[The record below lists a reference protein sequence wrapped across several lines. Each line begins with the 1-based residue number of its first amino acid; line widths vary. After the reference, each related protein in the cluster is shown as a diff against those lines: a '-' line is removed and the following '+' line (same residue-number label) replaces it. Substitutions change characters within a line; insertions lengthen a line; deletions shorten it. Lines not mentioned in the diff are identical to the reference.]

1 MPLNHFSAFS
11 FVDRITSID
20 SNGEIKGYY
29 KIPKHLDH
37 FPQSLVAEAIGQLA
51 AWFAMS
57 TLNFTSRPVA
67 ALAGEIKYHRESKPG
82 QILGLIATIESCDC
96 DLVTY
101 SGIAFSGGHLLLE
114 LKDCTGVLLPQA
126 EFDNPKLVKQQFN
139 LLKAIGAKENRLAVA
154 PCILGTDLHSDTI
167 GTLDGSLII
176 PDQADFFADH
186 FPNKPVFPATLLM
199 YALTSMVIDKID
211 NIRSS
216 PCNVKVNISAIQ
228 RVKVR
233 SWISPGEHVRLRAE
247 ALPAERTHNSLKL
260 TANLNGRLVASAKLQ
275 LTDIESPPMA

>member
-1 MPLNHFSAFS
+1 MPLDHFSAFS
-11 FVDRITSID
+11 FVDRITSIE

-29 KIPKHLDH
+29 RIPKHLDH

-57 TLNFTSRPVA
+57 TLHFTSRPVA

-82 QILGLIATIESCDC
+82 EMLGLIAKIESCDC
-96 DLVTY
+96 ELVTY
-101 SGIAFSGGHLLLE
+101 SGLAFSGGHLLLE
-114 LKDCTGVLLPQA
+114 LKDCTGVMLPQA
-126 EFDNPKLVKQQFN
+126 EFDDPKIVEKQFY
-139 LLKAIGAKENRLAVA
+139 LLKTIGARENRLAVA
-154 PCILGTDLHSDTI
+154 PYILGTGMHSDTV
-167 GTLDGSLII
+167 GTLEGSLII
-176 PDQADFFADH
+176 PNQADFFADH

-247 ALPAERTHNSLKL
+247 ALPAERTPNSLKL

>member
-1 MPLNHFSAFS
+1 MPLDHFSAFS
-11 FVDRITSID
+11 FVDRITSIE

-29 KIPKHLDH
+29 RIPKHLDH
-37 FPQSLVAEAIGQLA
+37 FPQSLVAEANGQLA

-57 TLNFTSRPVA
+57 TLHFTSRPVA

-82 QILGLIATIESCDC
+82 EMLGLIAKIESCDC
-96 DLVTY
+96 ELVTY
-101 SGIAFSGGHLLLE
+101 SGLAFSGGSLLLE
-114 LKDCTGVLLPQA
+114 IKDCTGAMLPQA
-126 EFDNPKLVKQQFN
+126 DFDDPKIVEKQFN
-139 LLKAIGAKENRLAVA
+139 ILKTIGARENRLATA
-154 PCILGTDLHSDTI
+154 PYILGTDIHSDTV
-167 GTLDGSLII
+167 GTIEGSLII
-176 PDQADFFADH
+176 PIQADFFADH

-247 ALPAERTHNSLKL
+247 ALPAERTPNSLKL

>member
-1 MPLNHFSAFS
+1 MPLDNFSAFS

-20 SNGEIKGYY
+20 NNGEIKGYFR
-29 KIPKHLDH
+29 IPNYLEH

-51 AWFAMS
+51 AWFSMS

-67 ALAGEIKYHRESKPG
+67 ALAGEIKYHREAKPG
-82 QILGLIATIESCDC
+82 ELLSLIAMVESCNSDFI
-96 DLVTY
+96 TY
-101 SGIAFSGGHLLLE
+101 SGLAFSGGHLLLE

-186 FPNKPVFPATLLM
+186 FPNKPVFPATLLIH
-199 YALTSMVIDKID
+199 ALTSMVIEKIN
-211 NIRSS
+211 NIRSRS
-216 PCNVKVNISAIQ
+216 STVKVNISAI
-228 RVKVR
+228 RSVKVR
-233 SWISPGEHVRLRAE
+233 SWILPGEHVRLRAE
-247 ALPAERTHNSLKL
+247 ALPTESTPNSFKL
-260 TANLNGRLVASAKLQ
+260 SANLSGKLVASAMLE
-275 LTDIESPPMA
+275 LTDIESPPKA